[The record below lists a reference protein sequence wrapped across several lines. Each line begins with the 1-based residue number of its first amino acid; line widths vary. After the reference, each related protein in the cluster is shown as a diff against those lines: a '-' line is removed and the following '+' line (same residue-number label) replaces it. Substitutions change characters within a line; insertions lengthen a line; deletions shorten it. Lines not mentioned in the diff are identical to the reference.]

1 MKRSQKTFLMVA
13 LLLWS
18 SIAEAANYKIDHLE
32 PPFWWADM
40 KNPHLQLLVHGE
52 DISDLA
58 PELEYPGVRLQEVTR
73 VQNPN
78 YLFLDLHIS
87 SDAKPGTFEIQF
99 KKKDKTVLSYD
110 YELRERE
117 PGSAMRQGFDQSDAL
132 YLITPDRFA
141 NGNPG
146 NDEVE
151 HLAEG
156 LNRSF
161 PGGRHGGDIRG
172 ILDHLD
178 YIDDMGFT
186 SIWLNPVLE
195 NDMEEYSYHGYS
207 TTDFYNVDAR
217 FGSNEEYL
225 ELTDAASEKG
235 IGMIMDMIVNHCG
248 SEHWWMEDMPM
259 DNWINFDAEF
269 SPTSHKRTTVQD
281 EYASKEDLKHFNDGW
296 FVATMPDLNQRNPL
310 MANYLIQNAVWWVE
324 YTGLTGIR
332 MDTYPYSDKHFL
344 TQWTKR
350 IMEEYPNFNIVGEEW
365 SVNPVVVSYW
375 QRGKDNKDNYVSY
388 LPSLMDFP
396 LQNGMSSALREDE
409 TWGTGFIK
417 LYEMLANDVLYADPY
432 NLVVFGDNH
441 DMSRIYTQLN
451 EDPGL
456 FKMAMAYVFTI
467 RGIPQ
472 VLYGTEI
479 LMSNKGTTDHGIIR
493 SDFPGGWDG
502 DETNAFTGVGMAEK
516 SLDAQNFVKT
526 LLNWRKDQPV
536 IHHGDLMHYAPLDG
550 IYVYFRYND
559 DDMVMVV
566 LNKNEEA
573 VNMDTLRFHEMLT
586 GKSSA
591 RNVLTGDSFD
601 LGGHIKVPARSPL
614 VLEIMD

>member
-1 MKRSQKTFLMVA
+1 
-13 LLLWS
+13 
-18 SIAEAANYKIDHLE
+18 
-32 PPFWWADM
+32 
-40 KNPHLQLLVHGE
+40 
-52 DISDLA
+52 
-58 PELEYPGVRLQEVTR
+58 
-73 VQNPN
+73 
-78 YLFLDLHIS
+78 
-87 SDAKPGTFEIQF
+87 
-99 KKKDKTVLSYD
+99 
-110 YELRERE
+110 
-117 PGSAMRQGFDQSDAL
+117 
-132 YLITPDRFA
+132 
-141 NGNPG
+141 
-146 NDEVE
+146 
-151 HLAEG
+151 
-156 LNRSF
+156 
-161 PGGRHGGDIRG
+161 
-172 ILDHLD
+172 
-178 YIDDMGFT
+178 
-186 SIWLNPVLE
+186 
-195 NDMEEYSYHGYS
+195 
-207 TTDFYNVDAR
+207 
-217 FGSNEEYL
+217 
-225 ELTDAASEKG
+225 
-235 IGMIMDMIVNHCG
+235 
-248 SEHWWMEDMPM
+248 
-259 DNWINFDAEF
+259 
-269 SPTSHKRTTVQD
+269 
-281 EYASKEDLKHFNDGW
+281 
-296 FVATMPDLNQRNPL
+296 MPDLNQRNPL

-332 MDTYPYSDKHFL
+332 VDTYPYSDKHFL

-375 QRGKDNKDNYVSY
+375 QKGKDNKDDYVSY

-396 LQNGMSSALREDE
+396 LQNAMSSALREDE

-479 LMSNKGTTDHGIIR
+479 LMSNKGTTDHGVIR
-493 SDFPGGWDG
+493 SDFPGGWKG
-502 DETNAFTGVGMAEK
+502 DATNAFTGEGMHEK
-516 SLDAQNFVKT
+516 SLDTQNFVKT

-536 IHHGDLMHYAPLDG
+536 IHHGDLMHYAPQDG
-550 IYVYFRYND
+550 VYVYFRYND

-573 VNMDTLRFHEMLT
+573 VNIDTLRFHEMLT

-601 LGGHIKVPARSPL
+601 IGDQIEVPARGPL
-614 VLEIMD
+614 VLEIM